1 MSPWQTPVKISSLAL
16 TFLKM
21 VNMGRNEGGSHY
33 MLSRAAQAGLNIGQC
48 DAKDSAHRPPD
59 FFWLTRRWRLKL
71 PLGLTI
77 S

>member
-33 MLSRAAQAGLNIGQC
+33 MLSRVAQAGLNIGQC
-48 DAKDSAHRPPD
+48 DAKDSAHRTPD
-59 FFWLTRRWRLKL
+59 FFWLTRIERAKAAV
-71 PLGLTI
+71 GLTI